1 MNPIKKLS
9 VILAAGKGT
18 RMDSNIP
25 KPMNQVDDKPIIS
38 WLIESFKK
46 NNIDT
51 VLVINEKD
59 LDFFSD
65 FKNDV
70 KFVYQNLPLGT
81 GDALMKAFDDIK
93 QYDLTYVFMGDSPF
107 VGSDL
112 ISQMYASQIS
122 VDSDCTILSS
132 LFKDKKFPY
141 ARVIRKNNR
150 IVKIVEEKDASR
162 KELVEEELFCSHY
175 LFKSSILLDYMK
187 YLKPNIKTGEV
198 YLTDILNVLLENNKK
213 INSLII
219 DDWKKLVGLNTKE
232 DILWVESQKMN

>member
-46 NNIDT
+46 NNIDI
-51 VLVINEKD
+51 VLVINKKD

-112 ISQMYASQIS
+112 ISQMYVSQIS

-141 ARVIRKNNR
+141 ARVIRKNNS

-187 YLKPNIKTGEV
+187 YLKPNITTGEV

>member
-1 MNPIKKLS
+1 MNPTKKLS

-46 NNIDT
+46 NNIDI
-51 VLVINEKD
+51 VLVISEKD
-59 LDFFSD
+59 LGFFND

-70 KFVYQNLPLGT
+70 KFVYQNSPLGT
-81 GDALMKAFDDIK
+81 GDALMKALDDIK
-93 QYDLTYVFMGDSPF
+93 LYDLTYVFMGDSPF

-112 ISQMYASQIS
+112 ISQMYDSQIS

-132 LFKDKKFPY
+132 IFKDKKFPY
-141 ARVIRKNNR
+141 ARIIRKKNS

-162 KELVEEELFCSHY
+162 KELIEQELFCSHY

-187 YLKPNIKTGEV
+187 YLKPNIKTGEI

-219 DDWKKLVGLNTKE
+219 DDWKRLVGLNTKE
-232 DILWVESQKMN
+232 DILWIESQKMN

>member
-46 NNIDT
+46 NNIDI

-59 LDFFSD
+59 LGFFSD

-70 KFVYQNLPLGT
+70 KFAYQNSPLGT

-93 QYDLTYVFMGDSPF
+93 RYDLTYVFMGDSPF

-141 ARVIRKNNR
+141 ARIIRKNNS

-162 KELVEEELFCSHY
+162 KELIEEELFCSHY

>member
-25 KPMNQVDDKPIIS
+25 KPMNQVGDKPIIS

-46 NNIDT
+46 NNIDI
-51 VLVINEKD
+51 VLVINKKD

-81 GDALMKAFDDIK
+81 GDALMKALDDIK
-93 QYDLTYVFMGDSPF
+93 RYDLTYVFMGDSPF

-112 ISQMYASQIS
+112 ISQMYVSQIS
-122 VDSDCTILSS
+122 VD
-132 LFKDKKFPY
+132 
-141 ARVIRKNNR
+141 
-150 IVKIVEEKDASR
+150 
-162 KELVEEELFCSHY
+162 
-175 LFKSSILLDYMK
+175 
-187 YLKPNIKTGEV
+187 
-198 YLTDILNVLLENNKK
+198 
-213 INSLII
+213 
-219 DDWKKLVGLNTKE
+219 
-232 DILWVESQKMN
+232 

>member
-1 MNPIKKLS
+1 MNPTKKLS

-25 KPMNQVDDKPIIS
+25 KPMNHVDNKPIIS

-46 NNIDT
+46 NNIDI
-51 VLVINEKD
+51 VLVINKKD

-81 GDALMKAFDDIK
+81 GDALMKAFNDIK
-93 QYDLTYVFMGDSPF
+93 RYDLTYVFMGDSPF

-141 ARVIRKNNR
+141 ARIIRKKNS

-162 KELVEEELFCSHY
+162 KELIEQELFCSHY

-187 YLKPNIKTGEV
+187 YLKPNIKTGEI

-219 DDWKKLVGLNTKE
+219 DDWKRLVGLNTKE
-232 DILWVESQKMN
+232 DILWIESQKMN